1 MNPIIPIWMIYFSGV
16 CDNIK
21 YTFLTFGIIIIIIAW
36 ICIMCY
42 CMANEQWGAFCK
54 KCVTCSI
61 VGCGIVVA
69 SMFIPNQKT
78 MYTMMIGSQITPS
91 NIELVGGTVKT
102 TVDYMFDKTGELIKT
117 VKGTEESK

>member
-16 CDNIK
+16 CDDIK
-21 YTFLTFGIIIIIIAW
+21 NALLAIGVILVVVSLFSLWFYTMEEGWGNFCNKLIKIAIVGSGIIF
-36 ICIMCY
+36 
-42 CMANEQWGAFCK
+42 G
-54 KCVTCSI
+54 
-61 VGCGIVVA
+61 

-78 MYTMMIGSQITPS
+78 VYTMMIGSQITPS